1 MIFIPPFNF
10 GLVEEALY
18 RSGQPNELN
27 FPFLEKLGLKT
38 VIWLA
43 PDEPSDAFQN
53 FLDEVNGFT
62 FKKVSN
68 LLPF

>member
-1 MIFIPPFNF
+1 M
-10 GLVEEALY
+10 VEESLY

-43 PDEPSDAFQN
+43 PGV
-53 FLDEVNGFT
+53 FLLEQLGEI
-62 FKKVSN
+62 
-68 LLPF
+68 LLKNAV